1 MKEARIIDCRHLGT
15 LRAIGC
21 WLMPG
26 EEPVIVDPGPGI
38 TVNTVL
44 GGLKDQGIG
53 LGDLKAVLLTHIH
66 LDHAGAAGRLVEL
79 YPDLSVYVHEI
90 GAAHMADP
98 ERLLA
103 SAGRLYGDTLEEVW
117 GEFLPVPERN
127 LRPLSGGERLEF
139 GNRVLRVEYTPG
151 HASHHV
157 CYFDESDG
165 AAYVGD
171 VAGVRIPPSEYVVP
185 PTPPPDL
192 DIEEWNRSL
201 AIVEAWEPEVI
212 RMTHFGEYRS
222 YTKQLNEL
230 REALARWGERVGVS
244 LDGDEIEAIE
254 GFRKWMGGELRQRMG
269 HRLARSYE
277 QVAPAD
283 QLWLGLARYW
293 RKRNTP
299 VR

>member
-15 LRAIGC
+15 PRAIGC
-21 WLMPG
+21 WLVPG
-26 EEPVIVDPGPGI
+26 EEPAIVDPGPEI

-44 GGLKDQGIG
+44 GGLKDQGIA

-79 YPDLSVYVHEI
+79 FPDLTVYVHEI
-90 GAAHMADP
+90 GAPHMADP
-98 ERLLA
+98 RRLLA
-103 SAGRLYGDTLEEVW
+103 SAGRLYGDTLKEMW

-127 LRPLSGGERLEF
+127 LRPLGGGERLEF
-139 GNRVLRVEYTPG
+139 GDRFLRVEYTPG

-171 VAGVRIPPSEYVVP
+171 VAGVRIPRSEYVVP

-222 YTKQLNEL
+222 YAKQLNEV

-254 GFRKWMGGELRQRMG
+254 DFRKWMGRELRRHMSD
-269 HRLARSYE
+269 RLARTYE
-277 QVAPAD
+277 QVAPPD
-283 QLWLGLARYW
+283 QLWLGMARYW

-299 VR
+299 VH